1 MYTFLGKESI
11 LTFINT
17 YNYSE
22 MSNVKYRV
30 REYNPTA
37 NQSGTHSHYAETVI
51 NNEIDNVELAQKIAA
66 RTGFKPYECQAIVAA
81 IADIVSEEVLESN
94 RISLAN
100 EKGTKMLSIYPK
112 VSGSVSDNDIL
123 RETTAA
129 HAVDPSV
136 VIRNKAE
143 ESDLT
148 PDRLSWTL
156 GSTVGIKFS
165 KEFALAK
172 QAKKVKVVATDTVI
186 PADPGTNN
194 GGGNH
199 NPNDNGE
206 LG

>member
-1 MYTFLGKESI
+1 
-11 LTFINT
+11 
-17 YNYSE
+17 

-112 VSGSVSDNDIL
+112 VSGSVSDTDIL

-172 QAKKVKVVATDTVI
+172 QAKKVRVVATDTVI

-194 GGGNH
+194 GGTNP